1 MTASISIP
9 ARTTGRISADRFAGF
24 GPLFRKELREW
35 AHSKRI
41 WVILGVTTLFMA
53 LTAANA
59 AINTWIIANI
69 PGAEVPDAAFSL
81 DPTANFFAAVSTQF
95 FVMAAIFATIGL
107 IITERERGTLAWVA
121 SKPVSRGAIWLSK
134 WVAAVIVVSV
144 AAGIVPM
151 VATFGLV
158 AVLYGSAGLA
168 AFVAAAIGM
177 AASIAFM
184 TAVVLAVSVVISN
197 QAAVAAIGFAVF
209 FLPQLLAG
217 FLPINVEPYLATS
230 ILGWTVGLAVGMD
243 VGIVTPI
250 AFAITVVALVAFASR
265 QMERLEF

>member
-9 ARTTGRISADRFAGF
+9 ARPAGRLSADRFAGF

-41 WVILGVTTLFMA
+41 WVILSVTTLFMI

-69 PGAEVPDAAFSL
+69 PGAEVPDGAFSL
-81 DPTANFFAAVSTQF
+81 DPATNFLAAVSTQF
-95 FVMAAIFATIGL
+95 FVMVAIFATIGL
-107 IITERERGTLAWVA
+107 IVTERDSGTLAWVA

-134 WVAAVIVVSV
+134 WAAAAIVVAIV
-144 AAGIVPM
+144 AGIVPM
-151 VATFGLV
+151 MATFGLV
-158 AVLYGSAGLA
+158 AVLYGSAGVG
-168 AFVAAAIGM
+168 AFVASAIGM
-177 AASIAFM
+177 GASIAFM
-184 TAVVLAVSVVISN
+184 IAVVLAVSVVISN
-197 QAAVAAIGFAVF
+197 QAAVAAIGFAVL

-217 FLPINVEPYLATS
+217 FLPINIEPFLATS
-230 ILGWTVGLAVGMD
+230 ILGWAIGLAVGMD

-250 AFAITVVALVAFASR
+250 AFAITVVALVAFASWR
-265 QMERLEF
+265 MDRIEF

>member
-9 ARTTGRISADRFAGF
+9 ARPAGRLSSDRFAGF
-24 GPLFRKELREW
+24 EPLFRKELREW

-41 WVILGVTTLFMA
+41 WVVLGVTTLFMT

-69 PGAEVPDAAFSL
+69 PGAEVSDAAFSL
-81 DPTANFFAAVSTQF
+81 DPTANFLGAVSTQF

-107 IITERERGTLAWVA
+107 IVTERDRGTLAWVA

-134 WVAAVIVVSV
+134 WAAAAVMVAI

-151 VATFGLV
+151 LATFGLV
-158 AVLYGSAGLA
+158 AVLYGSAGAGVL
-168 AFVAAAIGM
+168 VASAIGM
-177 AASIAFM
+177 GASIALM
-184 TAVVLAVSVVISN
+184 VAVVLAVSVVISN
-197 QAAVAAIGFAVF
+197 QAAVAAIGFAVL

-217 FLPINVEPYLATS
+217 FLPINVEPFLATS
-230 ILGWTVGLAVGMD
+230 ILGWAIGLAVGMD

-250 AFAITVVALVAFASR
+250 AFAITVIALIVIASR
-265 QMERLEF
+265 QMERMEF